1 MTRRQNWPGTDQV
14 VPMSFRWSPAGNH
27 NYTVALRHQSA
38 KISDAI
44 FEDCWIISEMYVPVS
59 YRNCNRFLQQFFIK
73 IRSKTNLFSIF
84 PSYYEIWIHI
94 TDVQKQSFIKIIIWW
109 HNMVCFS
116 VFSICRETYFNYSA
130 SFCVCWIQK
139 PNVALIFPAKT
150 RALGEIKN

>member
-59 YRNCNRFLQQFFIK
+59 YHNCDRFLQQFFIK

-94 TDVQKQSFIKIIIWW
+94 TDVQKQSFIKIIYL
-109 HNMVCFS
+109 MAQYGLF
-116 VFSICRETYFNYSA
+116 
-130 SFCVCWIQK
+130 FCIQHLSGNLFQLLCK
-139 PNVALIFPAKT
+139 LLCLLDTKA
-150 RALGEIKN
+150 